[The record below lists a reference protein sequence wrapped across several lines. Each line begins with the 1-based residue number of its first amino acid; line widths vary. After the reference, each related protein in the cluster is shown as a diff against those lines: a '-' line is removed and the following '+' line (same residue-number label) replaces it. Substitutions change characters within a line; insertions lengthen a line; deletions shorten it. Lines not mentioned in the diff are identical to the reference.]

1 MTIKVAGKNVTFNT
15 SHLQFPINVQSFP
28 HPFVLLVSALIPCW
42 VWGVAGGVGE
52 ALSLGARGQSQRGH
66 QRWLHFAE
74 DLGAE
79 TKAVGE
85 LPEAQGLQ
93 VTGQS
98 RHHAQQQLR
107 KMLCLDLY
115 VGLLE
120 MLEKTDVKWGLEGAS
135 TGYLE
140 GGGPDV
146 MELRLLT
153 EADAGLLLKSS
164 KWLM

>member
-1 MTIKVAGKNVTFNT
+1 MELFN
-15 SHLQFPINVQSFP
+15 SVP
-28 HPFVLLVSALIPCW
+28 HPFVLFVSALIPC
-42 VWGVAGGVGE
+42 GGVGA
-52 ALSLGARGQSQRGH
+52 ALSLGARRQGQRGH
-66 QRWLHFAE
+66 QRRLHFAE

-107 KMLCLDLY
+107 KMLGLDLY

-120 MLEKTDVKWGLEGAS
+120 MFGEKEVK
-135 TGYLE
+135 
-140 GGGPDV
+140 
-146 MELRLLT
+146 
-153 EADAGLLLKSS
+153 
-164 KWLM
+164 